1 MLASAFVPCVAADP
15 SPSTPGSSPAS
26 DPAAPESGEAEHLR
40 AVGKQIEEL
49 RARLLESDREEGD
62 LVDAL
67 DELDLTMALLQ
78 REAIVL
84 ERDIAAATRAEA
96 AARVESEAARRRVGV
111 AERDLRA
118 WLVTLYKTGPT
129 PEVRLALLASTPEGL
144 GMAARAAE
152 RLALSEGRR
161 VTRLRSERERQEAA
175 VRAHQAALDRLGSLR
190 GEIETKQQ
198 ALAEA
203 RASKGKLLDGIR
215 TRQSTGR
222 DALAGLV
229 RVETD
234 LQALL
239 QTLEPGGAGEN
250 GSHGLVRFR
259 GLLNWPT
266 RGPVVLGFGN
276 VRHPKFNTEVPH
288 PGIEIA
294 CRPGETVRALF
305 DGRVVYSSWFR
316 GYGQMIVIDHGDEYL
331 SIYGQLGD
339 RLVEAGS
346 EVDRDTPIAHT
357 GGEGTF
363 GVTGLYFELRHHGQ
377 AEDPRPWLRRT
388 GGATS
393 RPAGEKR

>member
-1 MLASAFVPCVAADP
+1 
-15 SPSTPGSSPAS
+15 
-26 DPAAPESGEAEHLR
+26 
-40 AVGKQIEEL
+40 
-49 RARLLESDREEGD
+49 
-62 LVDAL
+62 
-67 DELDLTMALLQ
+67 
-78 REAIVL
+78 
-84 ERDIAAATRAEA
+84 
-96 AARVESEAARRRVGV
+96 
-111 AERDLRA
+111 
-118 WLVTLYKTGPT
+118 YKTGPT

-152 RLALSEGRR
+152 RLALSEGKR
-161 VTRLRSERERQEAA
+161 VTRLRSERQRQEEA
-175 VRAHQAALDRLGSLR
+175 VRAHQAALDRLGTLR
-190 GEIETKQQ
+190 GEIEVKQT

-203 RASKGKLLDGIR
+203 RASKGRLLASIR
-215 TRQSTGR
+215 TKQSTGR
-222 DALAGLV
+222 EALAGLV

-234 LQALL
+234 LQGLL
-239 QTLEPGGAGEN
+239 QTLDPGGAAGG
-250 GSHGLVRFR
+250 GSRGLGRFR
-259 GLLNWPT
+259 GLLNWPAQ
-266 RGPVVLGFGN
+266 GPVALGFGN

-294 CRPGETVRALF
+294 CRPGEAVRALF

-388 GGATS
+388 GGAAA